1 MLVFDQL
8 RRAESQLRVI
18 TWGVLAG
25 FCILT
30 AGLWYVQVF
39 SFRRYTDNQKAQ
51 AFRTVR
57 IPGIRGKILDRYGEA
72 LAENRPSYNLTIYI
86 DELRDLFK
94 TEWKRSRPT
103 RKLNK
108 SERIALESDARY
120 RVFSNV
126 VNQLSEIVQQP
137 LFVTREQ
144 FLKHYTNQL
153 ALPMPILVN
162 LTPQQV
168 ARYQEQANTPPGV
181 DLEIQPL
188 RFYPNQTVG
197 SHLLGFLTKDNS
209 SVEGEDAFFNFRLP
223 DYRGV

>member
-8 RRAESQLRVI
+8 RRADSQLRVI

-25 FCILT
+25 FCVLT

-57 IPGIRGKILDRYGEA
+57 IPGIRGKILDRNGDS

-94 TEWKRSRPT
+94 AEWKRARPK

-108 SERIALESDARY
+108 VERIALESEARY

-126 VNQLSEIVQQP
+126 VQQLSEMVQQP
-137 LFVTREQ
+137 LPVTREE
-144 FLKHYTNQL
+144 FFRHYTNQL
-153 ALPMPILVN
+153 ALP
-162 LTPQQV
+162 
-168 ARYQEQANTPPGV
+168 
-181 DLEIQPL
+181 
-188 RFYPNQTVG
+188 
-197 SHLLGFLTKDNS
+197 
-209 SVEGEDAFFNFRLP
+209 
-223 DYRGV
+223 